1 MSIEW
6 SRLEEIDWLFR
17 RMVRKFVKERD
28 KVTVEGI
35 ALPGVLILHKVVRDG
50 EQKLGDLA
58 EELDLTS
65 GAITALCD
73 KLEKKGFALRRRMET
88 DRRTVLLDITEEGR
102 RMLDRNR
109 EVGRLCI
116 TLLFDNFTEQ
126 ELDSQKAAFTQITD
140 NLEQFAETILKLPEQ
155 SSKQLSSTDSTSR
168 SQAAREVP
176 TKSHF
181 LSY

>member
-6 SRLEEIDWLFR
+6 SQLEEIDWLFR

-28 KVTVEGI
+28 KVSVEGI
-35 ALPGVLILHKVVRDG
+35 ALPGLLILHKVMRDG

-73 KLEKKGFALRRRMET
+73 KLEKKGFAIRKRLEA
-88 DRRTVLLDITEEGR
+88 DRRTVMLDITSEGR
-102 RMLDRNR
+102 SMLARNR
-109 EVGRLCI
+109 DVGQQCI
-116 TLLFDNFTEQ
+116 TLLFGSFSAQ
-126 ELDSQKAAFTQITD
+126 ELESQKTVFTQITD
-140 NLEQFAETILKLPEQ
+140 NLEQFAENVVKKPVEPSIEQ
-155 SSKQLSSTDSTSR
+155 PSSNR
-168 SQAAREVP
+168 PAREVP
-176 TKSHF
+176 PTKSNF

>member
-6 SRLEEIDWLFR
+6 SQLEEIDWLFR

-35 ALPGVLILHKVVRDG
+35 ALPGLLILNKVMRDG

-73 KLEKKGFALRRRMET
+73 KLEKSGFAMRRRLEA
-88 DRRTVLLDITEEGR
+88 DRRTVMLDITNEGR
-102 RMLDRNR
+102 DMLARNR
-109 EVGRLCI
+109 SVGLQCI
-116 TLLFDNFTEQ
+116 KLLFGSFTAQ
-126 ELDSQKAAFTQITD
+126 ELESQKAAFTRITD
-140 NLEQFAETILKLPEQ
+140 NLEQYADNIMKLAKQDAEQEQ
-155 SSKQLSSTDSTSR
+155 PQPSINR
-168 SQAAREVP
+168 PVREVP
-176 TKSHF
+176 TKSNF

>member
-1 MSIEW
+1 MVSIEW
-6 SRLEEIDWLFR
+6 SQLEEIDWLFR

-35 ALPGVLILHKVVRDG
+35 ALPGILILHKVMRDG

-73 KLEKKGFALRRRMET
+73 KLEKKGFAIRRRPET
-88 DRRTVLLDITEEGR
+88 DRRTVMLDITSEGR
-102 RMLDRNR
+102 SMLIRNR
-109 EVGRLCI
+109 DVGKTSI
-116 TLLFDNFTEQ
+116 SLLFGSFTQQ
-126 ELDSQKAAFTQITD
+126 ELNSQKAAFTQITD
-140 NLEQFAETILKLPEQ
+140 NLENYAENIMNLVKQNQEQPSTITP
-155 SSKQLSSTDSTSR
+155 
-168 SQAAREVP
+168 AREVP
-176 TKSHF
+176 AKSNF

>member
-6 SRLEEIDWLFR
+6 SQLEEIDWLFR

-35 ALPGVLILHKVVRDG
+35 TLPGILILHKVMRDG

-73 KLEKKGFALRRRMET
+73 KLEKKGFAVRRRLET
-88 DRRTVLLDITEEGR
+88 DRRTVMLDITSEGR
-102 RMLDRNR
+102 SMLLRNR
-109 EVGRLCI
+109 DVGQTSI
-116 TLLFDNFTEQ
+116 SLLFGSFSQQ
-126 ELDSQKAAFTQITD
+126 ELDSQKASFTQITD
-140 NLEQFAETILKLPEQ
+140 SLENYAENIMNLVKQNAEQPNTTRP
-155 SSKQLSSTDSTSR
+155 
-168 SQAAREVP
+168 AREVP
-176 TKSHF
+176 TKSNF

>member
-6 SRLEEIDWLFR
+6 SQLEEIDWLFR

-28 KVTVEGI
+28 KVSVEGI
-35 ALPGVLILHKVVRDG
+35 ALPGVLILHKVMRDG

-73 KLEKKGFALRRRMET
+73 KLEKKGYAIRRRLAA
-88 DRRTVLLDITEEGR
+88 DRRTVMLDITDEGR
-102 RMLDRNR
+102 SMLARNR
-109 EVGRLCI
+109 EVGQRCI
-116 TLLFDNFTEQ
+116 SLLFGSFSAQ
-126 ELDSQKAAFTQITD
+126 ELDSQKTAFSQIIN
-140 NLEQFAETILKLPEQ
+140 NLEHFAENVTKPVQPSAELPKN
-155 SSKQLSSTDSTSR
+155 SPP
-168 SQAAREVP
+168 ARELP
-176 TKSHF
+176 TKSNF